1 MARSEFLNN
10 KQIYN
15 QTVRVNVV
23 ERIRG
28 EEKFSSAEEL
38 VKQMEKDKETGLSIL
53 KKIN

>member
-1 MARSEFLNN
+1 VYIIDFN

-23 ERIRG
+23 DRIRG

-38 VKQMEKDKETGLSIL
+38 VKQMKNDKIIGLKIL
-53 KKIN
+53 KQIN